1 MVIFLVWLTMTCQ
14 VKTYIRY
21 NDVPI
26 LILIH
31 RIFTKDPEKRPSASE
46 VLKMPFV
53 ARHLDV
59 SVFLLMLEACIVI
72 TNNYTLPYMAV
83 TLTC

>member
-1 MVIFLVWLTMTCQ
+1 MTCQ

-26 LILIH
+26 LILIN

-59 SVFLLMLEACIVI
+59 SVCLLMVEACIII
-72 TNNYTLPYMAV
+72 TNNYSLPDIG
-83 TLTC
+83 LSLSC